1 MWRAA
6 LLRKPCTGS
15 TDPVHTADQAC
26 LKLAAT
32 QHWVI
37 TREEVLQLGL
47 SATAVG
53 RRLSSGL
60 FVALYPGV
68 YRVGA
73 APETWPQR
81 LLGACLWAD
90 GVASHRSSLSLLG
103 LEGYSGR
110 IIEITTTATRRT
122 SIGSVRIHHSDNLA
136 PFELTT
142 VDSIPT
148 TNPTRT
154 LLDVGSVLS
163 QKGLE
168 EALDSA
174 LRQRLTSLDR
184 LRAGVERLGGRGSR
198 GPGALGKLLDARGD
212 VVPTDSALE
221 TRLSRLLRRHHLPQ
235 PERQV
240 MASQQPAQPCLQ
252 STVGGDD
259 VAPGVE
265 QLAQCARP
273 PAAASAESLYS
284 RPQPVQ
290 RCQALSQGGIERLLE
305 ALLRQ
310 DGTNIEQRA
319 RRVRRGNRIDCRQ
332 LERSEVVRVVDADR
346 PDGSASRGRRRDFDD
361 SPGVALES
369 KKGQRA
375 SMGRN
380 AVSPQTSA

>member
-240 MASQQPAQPCLQ
+240 EVRDGNGFIGRVDFAYPEMKIAIEVQSHRWHSSWGAQRSDMDRLTRLQTQGWIIIQVTYEDLERHPDRVAGRIHEALDARSRSSQQ
-252 STVGGDD
+252 GH
-259 VAPGVE
+259 
-265 QLAQCARP
+265 R
-273 PAAASAESLYS
+273 
-284 RPQPVQ
+284 
-290 RCQALSQGGIERLLE
+290 
-305 ALLRQ
+305 
-310 DGTNIEQRA
+310 
-319 RRVRRGNRIDCRQ
+319 
-332 LERSEVVRVVDADR
+332 
-346 PDGSASRGRRRDFDD
+346 
-361 SPGVALES
+361 
-369 KKGQRA
+369 
-375 SMGRN
+375 
-380 AVSPQTSA
+380 